1 MPRIWSSAV
10 FAAVGLALVAGC
22 GSDSKGGSAAE
33 GVTAGTIKVGSISD
47 ITGPSA
53 AVQGP
58 WLHGVRSA
66 IDAANAKGGIG
77 GRKIELVSEDD
88 KYDAGVGLAAYRKL
102 VTQEKVL
109 AIAFSGSSNVAAAVL
124 PRLQRDKVP
133 VFGGFATAKDAVNP
147 FNTYF
152 FSLAPTYAD
161 QADVLMGY
169 GREWLKKDAPRVA
182 VIHNGT
188 VSGPE
193 FAGLIQSRSKGAFA
207 GSVALPPTATS
218 ADAQV
223 QKIAASKPDL
233 IAFHGSGAGANL
245 VMRAEEKLG
254 VSIPMIGLVPSGGAI
269 AYKGISPQVG
279 DNYRYL
285 TAFTPGT
292 TKAAGTDAML
302 AAGKAA
308 GFPTEGNNPDFVNG
322 YVAGEIVV
330 NAIKNTGSDLSR
342 GTLVKGFEKLA
353 PLATGGLSAD
363 VTYGA
368 HDHVG
373 PQTLRPAKWD
383 YATSQVVPIG
393 RYDDYAK
400 FISNEY
406 VPK

>member
-1 MPRIWSSAV
+1 MRTWTS
-10 FAAVGLALVAGC
+10 AAVAAAGLALVVGC
-22 GSDSKGGSAAE
+22 GSDAKGGGAAE
-33 GVTAGTIKVGSISD
+33 GVSAGTIKVGSISD

-58 WLHGVRSA
+58 WLHGVRA
-66 IDAANAKGGIG
+66 AVDAANAKGGID

-88 KYDAGVGLAAYRKL
+88 KYDAGTGLAAYRKL
-102 VTQEKVL
+102 VTQDKVL

-147 FNTYF
+147 FNRYY

-169 GREWLKKDAPRVA
+169 GREWLKQATPRVA

-193 FAGLIQSRSKGAFA
+193 FAGLIESRAKGAFA

-223 QKIAASKPDL
+223 QKVAAMKPDL

-245 VMRAEEKLG
+245 ILRAEEKLG
-254 VSIPMIGLVPSGGAI
+254 VSIPMIGLVPSGGPI
-269 AYKGISPQVG
+269 AYKDISPKVG
-279 DNYRYL
+279 DNYHYL

-292 TKAAGTDAML
+292 TKAAGTPAML
-302 AAGKAA
+302 AASKAA
-308 GFPTEGNNPDFVNG
+308 GFTGDGSNPDFVNG
-322 YVAGEIVV
+322 YVAG
-330 NAIKNTGSDLSR
+330 
-342 GTLVKGFEKLA
+342 
-353 PLATGGLSAD
+353 
-363 VTYGA
+363 
-368 HDHVG
+368 
-373 PQTLRPAKWD
+373 
-383 YATSQVVPIG
+383 
-393 RYDDYAK
+393 
-400 FISNEY
+400 
-406 VPK
+406 